1 MKNLYGTIS
10 ILKNF
15 NENNEQVNESI
26 NYYKIKDDKYG
37 LEIEM
42 EHSNQII
49 EKIYAENITEDESKI
64 EYILKDLLKYE
75 VTPNSK
81 DVIEDLV
88 KQYV

>member
-10 ILKNF
+10 IFKNF
-15 NENNEQVNESI
+15 NENNEQEKENI
-26 NYYKIKDDKYG
+26 NYYKIKNDKYG

-42 EHSNQII
+42 EHGNQMV
-49 EKIYAENITEDESKI
+49 EKMYAENITEDERKI

-75 VTPNSK
+75 VTPGSR